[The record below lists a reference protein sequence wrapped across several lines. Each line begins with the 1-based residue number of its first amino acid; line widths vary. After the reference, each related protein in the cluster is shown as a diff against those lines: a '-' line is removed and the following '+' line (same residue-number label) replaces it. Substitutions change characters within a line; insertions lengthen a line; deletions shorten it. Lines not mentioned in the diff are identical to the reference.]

1 MKNLVNLLQQAIDF
15 NYKCGNKVPEYDT
28 LDYWRALENQSGL
41 MVEESSEGVEAAR
54 MNDPIESLDA
64 LADELF
70 VIAWK
75 IEMLQKSGFDI
86 EGALQAV
93 TNNNAKK
100 VFNSFYEACS
110 AKEQI
115 EMVKDEECFVETSV
129 YNGLPFYTARRLSD
143 NKIMKAVDFV
153 PVDLSEFVPK

>member
-41 MVEESSEGVEAAR
+41 MVEESTEGVDAAR
-54 MNDPIESLDA
+54 LNDAVESVDA

-75 IEMLQKSGFDI
+75 IEMLQKSGFDV

-93 TNNNAKK
+93 IDNNAKK
-100 VFNSFYEACS
+100 VFNSFYEACT

-115 EMVKDEECFVETSV
+115 ELVKDEDYFVETSV
-129 YNGLPFYTARRLSD
+129 YNGLPFYTVRRLSD